1 MENILIKQ
9 KFGFVQNFTPVWFAT
24 VLGFGGIALTSSLI
38 AKVFGATWLNPV
50 SIVLT
55 YLDFG
60 LFIFLFVTWLSK
72 LIFYS
77 PTILKELQ
85 HPVVAGFH
93 SLMPAAMIMISIVFS
108 RIGAMFPLW
117 QHREIAI
124 SFWIAGAIFE
134 ILLLTITIYFL
145 ITNEK
150 MSINAMNGGWL
161 VPPVAALLTPVAGVK
176 LTELISSEAIS
187 ANILWVN
194 YFFFGIGVFVFLL
207 MAVALFS
214 KVFFFEKLDPK
225 ILPSLWIMLVPFS
238 LMSISLALF
247 ARETGTYLQSG
258 LGSSLMDLVPLINPM
273 LIGIGVW
280 LLILLIALTIYYLRK
295 LSLPYGAGWW
305 AFIFPTGSVCLA
317 SLTQGSLTNQT
328 FFSWTGLGI
337 YIFLIALTLIVLYR
351 TIKGLVQ
358 SISPHGNRAKHK
370 ASYTL
375 YQKGEDN
382 EPVMELPDVVLPQ
395 TP

>member
-1 MENILIKQ
+1 M
-9 KFGFVQNFTPVWFAT
+9 
-24 VLGFGGIALTSSLI
+24 LGFGGIALTSSLI
-38 AKVFGATWLNPV
+38 AKAFGATWLNPV
-50 SIVLT
+50 AIILA
-55 YLDFG
+55 YFNFG

-72 LIFYS
+72 LIFYFPS
-77 PTILKELQ
+77 LLKELQ

-108 RIGAMFPLW
+108 RIGATFSLW
-117 QHREIAI
+117 QYREISI
-124 SFWIAGAIFE
+124 SFWTAGAIFE
-134 ILLLTITIYFL
+134 ILLLTVTIYFL
-145 ITNEK
+145 IINEK
-150 MSINAMNGGWL
+150 MNINSMNGGWL

-176 LTELISSEAIS
+176 LTEFISNEAIS
-187 ANILWVN
+187 ANVLWVN
-194 YFFFGIGVFVFLL
+194 YFFFGIGAFVFLL

-214 KVFFFEKLDPK
+214 KIFFFEKLDPK
-225 ILPSLWIMLVPFS
+225 LMPSLWIILVPFS
-238 LMSISLALF
+238 LMAISLTLF
-247 ARETGTYLQSG
+247 ASKTGAYLQSG
-258 LGSSLMDLVPLINPM
+258 LGSSLVGLIPMINPM

-358 SISPHGNRAKHK
+358 SISHHA
-370 ASYTL
+370 
-375 YQKGEDN
+375 
-382 EPVMELPDVVLPQ
+382 
-395 TP
+395 